1 MIDIH
6 EGATDSYI
14 AFNEIWANNIFYY
27 LHDILEYHIVLRVL
41 ITFLSYIT
49 SF

>member
-14 AFNEIWANNIFYY
+14 DFNEIWANN
-27 LHDILEYHIVLRVL
+27 LDTALIVGA
-41 ITFLSYIT
+41 S
-49 SF
+49 S